1 MRSSSEYF
9 QQLGT
14 NRVIHEACSPLGK
27 ERLVLLRELLT
38 EFITGAEA
46 HQGTART
53 PARQAACGAYSQEL
67 LWRLLCNSPALGFS
81 ELP

>member
-1 MRSSSEYF
+1 MSIFSNWGQIESY
-9 QQLGT
+9 T
-14 NRVIHEACSPLGK
+14 KPVAPLGK
-27 ERLVLLRELLT
+27 ERPVLLRELLT